1 MIKSANFF
9 AGWLGILLIAG
20 GHSLLAQA
28 NGQADGSKA
37 LLNRLQTGVY
47 FHSSDAALQ
56 RLFDA
61 AETKGAANIV
71 PFTPAMKVLIEGGA
85 YNNAWIETQPMGG
98 EMYAKRNLE
107 VALNNQLVFI
117 CGQRADGRLPGM
129 VISGEAARKSGQDK
143 KPPEGMAWVPGADI
157 LADYEMLQGYCFP
170 DPAWKMYFWVGK
182 DREYLRKLGAA
193 LEAHDAYLWRTRDS
207 NGDGL
212 LESWCAWD
220 TGEDNSSRYAT
231 RNAPSRWPFD
241 FPPVADRL
249 PDPQDPRSLQQ
260 YWPQQ
265 YWEEHKPGG
274 NLPPPARSQVLVPF
288 ASMDLMSFSYDGRAT
303 LAKIARELGNGREEF
318 WREEAGKV
326 RRRLMEGLWDPDR
339 HACFDRDRTGKPL
352 EELIHNNLRAM
363 YFGIFT
369 QPMADA
375 FIRHHLLNPAEF
387 WTRMPLPSIAV
398 NEPLFRNHI
407 ENDWSGQPEGLTYQ
421 RAIRAL
427 ENYGHFVEV
436 TLLGRK
442 LIEAVGREFRFTQ
455 QFDPFTGTPTS
466 KQRDGYGVDGYG
478 PTILATLEYI
488 SRMHGIHLDV
498 ENDRVW
504 WSGLAGGGKEFTYT
518 QRWGDRIWVMAYKQ
532 EVFTARLN
540 NREVFSCTAGVRV
553 VTDLEGKVC
562 EVVGIDSVRR
572 SVVLRVGGFRH
583 KFNARPNQ
591 VYQLDGSVLRAAP
604 FDYPHRG

>member
-1 MIKSANFF
+1 
-9 AGWLGILLIAG
+9 
-20 GHSLLAQA
+20 
-28 NGQADGSKA
+28 
-37 LLNRLQTGVY
+37 
-47 FHSSDAALQ
+47 
-56 RLFDA
+56 
-61 AETKGAANIV
+61 
-71 PFTPAMKVLIEGGA
+71 
-85 YNNAWIETQPMGG
+85 
-98 EMYAKRNLE
+98 
-107 VALNNQLVFI
+107 
-117 CGQRADGRLPGM
+117 
-129 VISGEAARKSGQDK
+129 
-143 KPPEGMAWVPGADI
+143 
-157 LADYEMLQGYCFP
+157 
-170 DPAWKMYFWVGK
+170 
-182 DREYLRKLGAA
+182 
-193 LEAHDAYLWRTRDS
+193 
-207 NGDGL
+207 
-212 LESWCAWD
+212 
-220 TGEDNSSRYAT
+220 
-231 RNAPSRWPFD
+231 
-241 FPPVADRL
+241 
-249 PDPQDPRSLQQ
+249 
-260 YWPQQ
+260 
-265 YWEEHKPGG
+265 
-274 NLPPPARSQVLVPF
+274 
-288 ASMDLMSFSYDGRAT
+288 
-303 LAKIARELGNGREEF
+303 
-318 WREEAGKV
+318 
-326 RRRLMEGLWDPDR
+326 
-339 HACFDRDRTGKPL
+339 
-352 EELIHNNLRAM
+352 
-363 YFGIFT
+363 
-369 QPMADA
+369 
-375 FIRHHLLNPAEF
+375 
-387 WTRMPLPSIAV
+387 V